1 MKKLVLVGLALIVI
15 LVVSAA
21 CSGASNEKT
30 YTYAGP
36 TTPASMDG
44 MRHEMGLDKPA
55 LGQVFGNSG
64 SSGGGA
70 YTTTIAPQTTSA
82 PRPSPTMSIPAA
94 TYSGVDNSSAG
105 WEELSQEVQG
115 INRMVIRNGNIQLV
129 VSDVAAAL
137 DNITKLAG
145 DNGGYVVT
153 SQKWKDGERNMG
165 TISIRVLAENYD
177 KAVSSLRSLA
187 MSVISET
194 STSQDVTEEYVDL
207 DAKVKNLEAT
217 ETQLLKVMEAAIKTE
232 DVLAVQRELT
242 NVRGEIEQA
251 KGRMQYLQ
259 RTTSTSYIEIQLRE
273 AVLDIRFTADKVRAN
288 TDEAIVFTSEIV
300 GGFTPYS
307 YLWDFGNGDTSVEK
321 SPRYSYTQ
329 SGTYQISLKVTDD
342 KGYTN
347 TLTRSEYITVIGSW
361 SPGSIAASAWNGFT
375 AFGRGLVNVL
385 IYVGIFSP
393 VWIIIGGIIGW
404 TVYRR
409 RKKAK

>member
-1 MKKLVLVGLALIVI
+1 
-15 LVVSAA
+15 
-21 CSGASNEKT
+21 
-30 YTYAGP
+30 
-36 TTPASMDG
+36 
-44 MRHEMGLDKPA
+44 
-55 LGQVFGNSG
+55 
-64 SSGGGA
+64 
-70 YTTTIAPQTTSA
+70 
-82 PRPSPTMSIPAA
+82 
-94 TYSGVDNSSAG
+94 
-105 WEELSQEVQG
+105 
-115 INRMVIRNGNIQLV
+115 
-129 VSDVAAAL
+129 
-137 DNITKLAG
+137 
-145 DNGGYVVT
+145 
-153 SQKWKDGERNMG
+153 
-165 TISIRVLAENYD
+165 
-177 KAVSSLRSLA
+177 
-187 MSVISET
+187 
-194 STSQDVTEEYVDL
+194 VTEEYVDL

-347 TLTRSEYITVIGSW
+347 PLTRSEYITVIGSW